1 MISDKLKEIRE
12 KTGMNKK
19 EFADY
24 LGVKY
29 TTYNNYEVGSREP
42 ASDFLIMIS
51 KKFDISIDY
60 IMGLSEEKEKSY
72 HYQLKSC
79 EYEHIKKYRA
89 LDPLSREIVDFVIE
103 KESERKKAQE
113 KENKTTTL
121 EDEDSEYI
129 EFAARGG
136 KFRLDKETAAK
147 LAESAKN
154 APNSSQDRDMF

>member
-60 IMGLSEEKEKSY
+60 IMGLSDEREKSY
-72 HYQLKSC
+72 HYPLKSS
-79 EYEHIKKYRA
+79 EYEHIKKYRT

-103 KESERKKAQE
+103 KESERKRAQE
-113 KENKTTTL
+113 KKKESERSNPKTEIPDLMYDDYEPKNTILKAAQTPVPYTL
-121 EDEDSEYI
+121 EDSKDM
-129 EFAARGG
+129 
-136 KFRLDKETAAK
+136 
-147 LAESAKN
+147 
-154 APNSSQDRDMF
+154 SSKK